1 MSKKKLLNESQV
13 RQFMKLAKL
22 EPLTPGFVNGLSEDQ
37 GAVDKEDE
45 HLGAKDGKEADKK
58 QSLKDRRKEER
69 GEDRALGKKPAGVKQ
84 ESHGRGKGE
93 GAAGYGSPDAN
104 TRLEE
109 EDHLEADLDA
119 TEDELGDMDVEADA
133 EGEEIDDLEADLD
146 MDVEAPAPAEG
157 RMVAVDDFLAALETA
172 LEDAMGEE
180 VEIDSEEVED
190 EAPVDDVEMD
200 VELTDDGAEM
210 DMGIE
215 MEDPEEL
222 VNEVANRVQS
232 RLNGMKNEAALVE
245 RVTKQVAA
253 RILKKALA
261 KK

>member
-22 EPLTPGFVNGLSEDQ
+22 EPLTPGFVNGLAEGDMSYRDDEEDL
-37 GAVDKEDE
+37 E
-45 HLGAKDGKEADKK
+45 
-58 QSLKDRRKEER
+58 
-69 GEDRALGKKPAGVKQ
+69 

-109 EDHLEADLDA
+109 EEDLEADLDA
-119 TEDELGDMDVEADA
+119 TEDELGDMDAEADA

-146 MDVEAPAPAEG
+146 MDAEAPAPAEG

-222 VNEVANRVQS
+222 VNEVANRVQA
-232 RLNGMKNEAALVE
+232 RLNGMKNETALVE

-261 KK
+261 RK

>member
-22 EPLTPGFVNGLSEDQ
+22 EPLTPGFVNGLAEGDMPYR
-37 GAVDKEDE
+37 DDE
-45 HLGAKDGKEADKK
+45 E
-58 QSLKDRRKEER
+58 
-69 GEDRALGKKPAGVKQ
+69 
-84 ESHGRGKGE
+84 
-93 GAAGYGSPDAN
+93 DAN

-109 EDHLEADLDA
+109 EEDLEADLDA
-119 TEDELGDMDVEADA
+119 TEDELGDMDAEADA

-146 MDVEAPAPAEG
+146 MDAEAPAPAEG

-222 VNEVANRVQS
+222 VNEVANRVQA
-232 RLNGMKNEAALVE
+232 RLNGMKNETALVE

-261 KK
+261 RK